1 MCVSKGISRK
11 IASKYGALLRKPPLK
26 ISLHKGF
33 YLSAKMYT
41 YVYTYMYTYVYT
53 YIHMYI
59 CTPYLSADGFN
70 KLRDRLK
77 ILEKH
82 PAAHNI
88 WEKFSKLAHKKKKNP
103 ITLSHK
109 SALWPSCEEI

>member
-1 MCVSKGISRK
+1 
-11 IASKYGALLRKPPLK
+11 
-26 ISLHKGF
+26 
-33 YLSAKMYT
+33 
-41 YVYTYMYTYVYT
+41 
-53 YIHMYI
+53 MYI
-59 CTPYLSADGFN
+59 GTPYLSADGFN